1 MKNIAFLF
9 TLVFLLFSGCGQM
22 SPNPWS
28 ISEGPVSAASP
39 KTADDGLRV
48 ELICNQISVNEL
60 QNDVNRW
67 LKNHCQNIEIVY
79 LRQSGQYI
87 PSVMIAYKPS
97 SVLQTKMTQVE
108 IFCNQYSV
116 SSLQDAVNDWLENN
130 SQSYEITNI
139 DHSGKYIPTIMVTYL
154 K

>member
-1 MKNIAFLF
+1 MKNIAILF
-9 TLVFLLFSGCGQM
+9 TLAFLLFSGCGQT
-22 SPNPWS
+22 SVNPWS

-39 KTADDGLRV
+39 KTTNTGLRV
-48 ELICNQISVNEL
+48 ELICNQVSVNQL
-60 QNDVNRW
+60 QDDVNSW
-67 LKNHCQNIEIVY
+67 LKNHYQNIEIVY

-87 PSVMIAYKPS
+87 PSVMIAYNPS
-97 SVLQTKMTQVE
+97 SVPRTKMTQVE

-116 SSLQDAVNDWLENN
+116 SSLQNAVNDWLENH